1 MNNSI
6 LLYKKLLKF
15 SEEIRDVFLKNVP
28 KFDNQLKFDEI
39 NKICYEKLYENIKNP
54 EEIIPLNSFYD
65 EIEGLKDLNN
75 RAYKFFLKPRNKSI
89 KGLDVQLGNKFN
101 KSIHATS

>member
-28 KFDNQLKFDEI
+28 KFDNQLKFDE
-39 NKICYEKLYENIKNP
+39 
-54 EEIIPLNSFYD
+54 
-65 EIEGLKDLNN
+65 
-75 RAYKFFLKPRNKSI
+75 
-89 KGLDVQLGNKFN
+89 
-101 KSIHATS
+101 